1 MKEMTT
7 TTTATTVTATS
18 SVFVCSTLF
27 NDLLN
32 DMYHKLTSYEE
43 AETGRFD
50 LTWDAW
56 KYRDSHFA
64 TLQNR
69 TLLIEYRLSMVNTLV
84 MDYHIHRPEA
94 LSWDSEEEEYCPF
107 ISDEDPKESEATLM
121 KAKEILELS
130 MQYIVSYLK
139 KANHVYAVLAFA
151 LLLESY
157 KELRNYN
164 HYFDPRKELKNLL
177 K

>member
-7 TTTATTVTATS
+7 TTTAATTSTA
-18 SVFVCSTLF
+18 FVCSTLL

-32 DMYHKLTSYEE
+32 DMYHKLMSYEE

-50 LTWDAW
+50 LTWDAR
-56 KYRDSHFA
+56 KYREYYFA

-69 TLLIEYRLSMVNTLV
+69 SLLIEFRLSMVNTLV
-84 MDYHIHRPEA
+84 MDYHIHKPED
-94 LSWDSEEEEYCPF
+94 LYWNIEELEYCPY

-121 KAKEILELS
+121 QAKEILELS
-130 MQYIVSYLK
+130 MKSIVAYLK
-139 KANHVYAVLAFA
+139 KANHAYALLAFS
-151 LLLESY
+151 LLLEIY

-177 K
+177 

>member
-7 TTTATTVTATS
+7 TTTATTAATTS
-18 SVFVCSTLF
+18 NVFVCSTLL

-32 DMYHKLTSYEE
+32 DMYHKLMSYEE

-50 LTWDAW
+50 LTWDAR
-56 KYRDSHFA
+56 KYRESYFD
-64 TLQNR
+64 TLQDR
-69 TLLIEYRLSMVNTLV
+69 RLLIEFRLSMVNTLV
-84 MDYHIHRPEA
+84 MDYHIHRPEDTY
-94 LSWDSEEEEYCPF
+94 WNSEIEEYYPY
-107 ISDEDPKESEATLM
+107 ISDEDPEESEATLM

-130 MQYIVSYLK
+130 MQYIVAYLK
-139 KANHVYAVLAFA
+139 KANHAYALLAFS
-151 LLLESY
+151 LLLEIY

-177 K
+177 